1 MTTIAKSFEQAQ
13 SVKTTANVSRYEA
26 FIKKMDFNYYGLISM
41 AILVGSC
48 LGGITAMKIF
58 ENDAPFWQFGLG
70 LSISMANLVASIS
83 QAPTRWVVNLFGAS
97 LIINAILLL
106 VNLI

>member
-1 MTTIAKSFEQAQ
+1 MTTITKSFDQSQAQ
-13 SVKTTANVSRYEA
+13 KSNANFSRYET

-48 LGGITAMKIF
+48 LGGIAAMKIF

-97 LIINAILLL
+97 LIINAILLII
-106 VNLI
+106 NLI